1 MAEAR
6 VDHDGVPGLPALTLD
21 RLTPAV
27 VDVRKGLA
35 QVEAGTPI
43 GETLDRELQRRQ
55 ARCLGMSS
63 RLILVTDPKYGR
75 HPLLDE
81 AVRMRKRLD
90 EIERAISVEI
100 AVRRETQFR
109 LARARWASPQHG

>member
-1 MAEAR
+1 MGRDELQAPAP
-6 VDHDGVPGLPALTLD
+6 VPALSLD

-35 QVEAGTPI
+35 QVEGGTPI
-43 GETLDRELQRRQ
+43 GEAADRVLQKRQ

-63 RLILVTDPKYGR
+63 RLILVTDPHYGR

-81 AVRMRKRLD
+81 AVRMRERLD
-90 EIERAISVEI
+90 AIETVIRTELEE
-100 AVRRETQFR
+100 RRETDFR
-109 LARARWASPQHG
+109 RARAQWASPQQG